1 MKARFYIYVFLS
13 VLLLLAACRSP
24 VEEQLSEDPA
34 DHELTATTPAATQP
48 SSTPADEVAAP
59 TETPTETATL
69 TATARPTEAPTQT
82 ATAEP
87 TQTPTA
93 TATIVPDSPTPIPR
107 DTRTGIPKVDF
118 VIDTILSNDL
128 GARQTLVRFVTL
140 GCTTADGLGTTP
152 KCEDGQAEGT
162 PVEFFPLGG
171 PGEGHSIPASELGRL
186 LEFEAESL
194 FAAYVVSE
202 ELPDFVDYPHGTFTL
217 LFTIMPSEDS
227 YNDSVILRVD
237 DEGYIVRLDFLGGMP
252 LEFYFEQKVAD
263 LLETP
268 PQDVI
273 FGSEAAEILV
283 HPPEMDE

>member
-1 MKARFYIYVFLS
+1 MMRIQLPVYLFLS
-13 VLLLLAACRSP
+13 VVLLLAACGP
-24 VEEQLSEDPA
+24 QVEEQLSEDPA
-34 DHELTATTPAATQP
+34 ELEPAAT
-48 SSTPADEVAAP
+48 STPVIQPTWTPTEEVTAPTRLATITRLATATP
-59 TETPTETATL
+59 TETPTKM
-69 TATARPTEAPTQT
+69 

-87 TQTPTA
+87 TKTPTA
-93 TATIVPDSPTPIPR
+93 TATIVPDPPTPIPR
-107 DTRTGIPKVDF
+107 DTSTGIPEVDF

-162 PVEFFPLGG
+162 LVDFFPLGG
-171 PGEGHSIPASELGRL
+171 PGEGHSIPTSEVGRV

-237 DEGYIVRLDFLGGMP
+237 DEGYIVRLDFLDGMP